1 MGVWPLQGDRT
12 TTGKVSQSL
21 EMSLLTILPC
31 ILALLLS
38 TSARAQEMRGPE
50 DVEQRVLRIET
61 METSP
66 VKLGLA
72 GLVWIYQKG
81 ISSVNPDRCGFLPS
95 CSAYA
100 SLAVREHGPLWGGIM
115 SADRL
120 MRCHYLKKPG
130 PFSPLLPSGKILDL
144 PPKTPLPEFF
154 P

>member
-1 MGVWPLQGDRT
+1 MGVRPMRGHRT
-12 TTGKVSQSL
+12 TAGKISQSH
-21 EMSLLTILPC
+21 EMSLLAVLLW
-31 ILALLLS
+31 ILALLIAN
-38 TSARAQEMRGPE
+38 SARAQEMRGPE
-50 DVEQRVLRIET
+50 DVEQRGLQVET

-72 GLVWIYQKG
+72 GLVWIYKKD
-81 ISSVNPDRCGFLPS
+81 ISPVNPDRCGFLPS

-100 SLAVREHGPLWGGIM
+100 SLAVREHGTFWGVIM

-130 PFSPLLPSGKILDL
+130 SFSPLLPSGKILDL
-144 PPKTPLPEFF
+144 PPKIPLPEFF